1 MRFLLHVKCFF
12 RSSQKTRDWEQLL
25 LSFTSGYAEDL
36 CPASGWAQKI
46 GCQCCFCWFF
56 SYYSWDWEAP
66 IGCSSGLLRLPR
78 EDSEIQ
84 VKIQGSFGSSF
95 ELLLQVDSWKKSFV
109 TLHQMAKW
117 RLNSHKTVLIYLFT
131 DSLWAQNICF
141 RELFEWIEL
150 VPNRYWH
157 SLLFMDQVWED

>member
-1 MRFLLHVKCFF
+1 MLYSTQIDVYDQKGDIDGMRFLLHVKCFF
-12 RSSQKTRDWEQLL
+12 QSSQKTRDWEQLL

-84 VKIQGSFGSSF
+84 VKIEGSFGSSF

-109 TLHQMAKW
+109 TLHQMAKC
-117 RLNSHKTVLIYLFT
+117 RLNSHETVTYLFT
-131 DSLWAQNICF
+131 PKLILC
-141 RELFEWIEL
+141 ELKIS
-150 VPNRYWH
+150 VSGNC
-157 SLLFMDQVWED
+157 SSG